1 MKRVLKVVGFC
12 SLIFMQN
19 SCIASD
25 YDEDNTPEDTRTLEE
40 LEQCPCVQEY
50 VFQKYGED
58 LTAPATQQRK
68 KKKKKKTRRGQQN
81 NNSSYSAS
89 SENEDDQAQN
99 QETSSRRSN
108 NRRNN
113 NKGRTAQNGQQQQ
126 GNSRG
131 QQNNS
136 RRNSR
141 NQNRSSSSQTRNK
154 NNSSNSWMNETAL
167 MKLKN
172 PFTSANLL
180 AQNDTSSSDVSNGK
194 KGVEVLKDLK
204 IKAKNFERPKYKINE
219 KESIRFRQEL
229 EKYRQALA

>member
-12 SLIFMQN
+12 SLIFIQN

-58 LTAPATQQRK
+58 LTASAKQQKKK

-81 NNSSYSAS
+81 NNSSYS
-89 SENEDDQAQN
+89 NEDDFSQN
-99 QETSSRRSN
+99 QASSSRRNN
-108 NRRNN
+108 NRGNN
-113 NKGRTAQNGQQQQ
+113 NKGRTAQNGNRQQQQ
-126 GNSRG
+126 GNSRR
-131 QQNNS
+131 QKNNN
-136 RRNSR
+136 RGNSR
-141 NQNRSSSSQTRNK
+141 NQNGSSSSQTRNR
-154 NNSSNSWMNETAL
+154 NNGSDSWMHETAW
-167 MKLKN
+167 MNVKN
-172 PFTSANLL
+172 PFVSANLL